1 MTIPPPAVRPDPMS
15 AIHRCLAGLGMGMA
29 LLSAGCKPSGRES
42 LLRGDAALQA
52 GRSAEAVAWLE
63 RAAQLLPSEAEA
75 WNRLGLAYH
84 QAGRLDE
91 AAKAYGRAL
100 QFNRDLFD
108 VHFNLGELLLEQ
120 GRHHDADA
128 SFRTYLNASQD
139 NARNAAAWRGLGLA
153 LQAQRQHPAA
163 ETALGN
169 ATRLDPSD
177 ALAWNALGVSRVQLR
192 KPRDA
197 QAALLKATQ
206 IDPQL
211 AAARLNLAVVLHQHL
226 SSPRDALAQYQA
238 FLQLQ
243 PDGPEADSARVAVR
257 DLSIRLGLATR
268 TNAPVPPVVSTP
280 RRAATNPPVALPS
293 TDPAPTASSPVPSS
307 TPTSPPVAV
316 SRPSNVVAASA
327 LPPAVPKP
335 TPGPK
340 IPPPPAIGASATAT
354 TPAPPATPPTPFV
367 GGVSSDA
374 GPSSARPSTVPRI
387 ANPPPTPVATVAENA
402 SATAVTPPPPA
413 SQPKPEPVTLEV
425 VRVQDEPPPRP
436 AIDPPAPPAKVVA
449 ALPATPAATPAAP
462 APDLD
467 DPPLPDSTGEPDPTD
482 AAEGNDTGRER
493 RSVWRR
499 MNPVTWGNP
508 VRWFRREPQPE
519 DGSASKA
526 REVDPGKGDPATD
539 SASAKAV
546 PASKPVAQ
554 AKPRAVLPPK
564 PRTPAP
570 LVTPLDVTPEPL
582 ATFPRYQRSV
592 LAAPSVGN
600 TGAAQAEFLR
610 GTAAHGRNDTA
621 AAVAAYRKAIDLDP
635 AHFASH
641 YNLSL
646 LSLQQGN
653 LPDALRSAESAV
665 AIDPRSH
672 VARYNLA
679 VALQRARHPI
689 DAAEELERITR
700 EQPAEA
706 NAHLALASLCDLDLR
721 DVARARTHYRRV
733 LEVQPAHPKADFI
746 RQWLERHA
754 GP

>member
-1 MTIPPPAVRPDPMS
+1 MAWRPNPTTHALAPRPPPPAPCRRATRPTLTIPPPAVRPDPMS

-354 TPAPPATPPTPFV
+354 TPAPPATPPTPSA
-367 GGVSSDA
+367 GGVSADA
-374 GPSSARPSTVPRI
+374 GPRLPGHPPFLASPTLPQPPWRRSPKTRRRRPSRRRLPRPSPSPNPSPSKSSEFRMSLPHARPSIHPPLPPR
-387 ANPPPTPVATVAENA
+387 
-402 SATAVTPPPPA
+402 S
-413 SQPKPEPVTLEV
+413 SQ
-425 VRVQDEPPPRP
+425 RSRPPRP
-436 AIDPPAPPAKVVA
+436 QHRTRPPRTSTIHHRPTAPGSPI
-449 ALPATPAATPAAP
+449 
-462 APDLD
+462 
-467 DPPLPDSTGEPDPTD
+467 
-482 AAEGNDTGRER
+482 
-493 RSVWRR
+493 RR
-499 MNPVTWGNP
+499 M
-508 VRWFRREPQPE
+508 
-519 DGSASKA
+519 
-526 REVDPGKGDPATD
+526 
-539 SASAKAV
+539 
-546 PASKPVAQ
+546 
-554 AKPRAVLPPK
+554 PPK
-564 PRTPAP
+564 
-570 LVTPLDVTPEPL
+570 
-582 ATFPRYQRSV
+582 AT
-592 LAAPSVGN
+592 
-600 TGAAQAEFLR
+600 T
-610 GTAAHGRNDTA
+610 
-621 AAVAAYRKAIDLDP
+621 
-635 AHFASH
+635 
-641 YNLSL
+641 
-646 LSLQQGN
+646 
-653 LPDALRSAESAV
+653 
-665 AIDPRSH
+665 
-672 VARYNLA
+672 
-679 VALQRARHPI
+679 RARNVVP
-689 DAAEELERITR
+689 
-700 EQPAEA
+700 
-706 NAHLALASLCDLDLR
+706 CG
-721 DVARARTHYRRV
+721 V
-733 LEVQPAHPKADFI
+733 
-746 RQWLERHA
+746 
-754 GP
+754 G